1 VFFAN
6 IRFLR
11 TFQIKTFTLNYYLFA
26 GAASIYFKN
35 GFNVRTILWGR
46 FRQSIS
52 TVRLKKPEGICP
64 PHVLFIFDELYAGIS
79 RPIKKCPCQGR
90 LCRDASG
97 AALLLYLRLK

>member
-6 IRFLR
+6 IRFLC

-64 PHVLFIFDELYAGIS
+64 RTYYLSSMNYTPVFRGQLKNAPAKGVYAEMRRGRRCCFIYG
-79 RPIKKCPCQGR
+79 
-90 LCRDASG
+90 
-97 AALLLYLRLK
+97 